1 MHIVHVVDP
10 NTCYG
15 RTALGCVSV
24 WHAQAAHTGM
34 TYNVSCINSLVVYVG
49 SQAILQLNNK
59 TPIITHSAPM
69 DVFHQVC
76 NYVLEVQSIQRVVTK
91 TESHPKGI

>member
-1 MHIVHVVDP
+1 M
-10 NTCYG
+10 
-15 RTALGCVSV
+15 L
-24 WHAQAAHTGM
+24 
-34 TYNVSCINSLVVYVG
+34 YNVSCINALVVYVG

-76 NYVLEVQSIQRVVTK
+76 SESPSPAFPGAIYTALVLVYSAGVYARAKAFLVLLL
-91 TESHPKGI
+91 

>member
-1 MHIVHVVDP
+1 
-10 NTCYG
+10 
-15 RTALGCVSV
+15 
-24 WHAQAAHTGM
+24 M

-69 DVFHQVC
+69 DVFHQVRERSSASFSGG
-76 NYVLEVQSIQRVVTK
+76 VSREAFHQVHTHEVQHTANSCLRSVT
-91 TESHPKGI
+91 

>member
-1 MHIVHVVDP
+1 
-10 NTCYG
+10 
-15 RTALGCVSV
+15 
-24 WHAQAAHTGM
+24 M

-69 DVFHQVC
+69 DVFHQV
-76 NYVLEVQSIQRVVTK
+76 R
-91 TESHPKGI
+91 